1 VQRTEAYEDAPGPK
15 VADLRECGSIEELTL
30 TEELKGDRSDYEDA
44 HQCLVLV
51 AALSSLA
58 TTTEGT
64 SLQAAA
70 PAQSVSQS
78 CNETRLRPYEVVNES
93 VAKRQ

>member
-1 VQRTEAYEDAPGPK
+1 MSINPLSLSVAYRSLRGRIGPK

-44 HQCLVLV
+44 HQCLDLV

-64 SLQAAA
+64 RLQAGA
-70 PAQSVSQS
+70 PALSVSHHA
-78 CNETRLRPYEVVNES
+78 TRQGYGLMRL
-93 VAKRQ
+93 